1 MQIVVWGESGAGKSS
16 LINKALLAEG
26 RAAVST
32 SCTPESA
39 FEGILSDALVSTGAF
54 YVSERG
60 EDSDGS
66 FSASIQGGGEIIGAK
81 GKLKE
86 RLAQRASVKKQLIAP
101 PDMTV
106 RTLFYALGQ
115 YNLSWVIEDYH
126 KMSTKERGRLAHALK
141 VFSDHGGAYRHTQV
155 IILGVAES
163 VDELVGGSANLANRV
178 MDVQV
183 PPLSK
188 SELGEILD
196 LGGKI
201 LNVDFSVVR
210 ARLIE
215 MSVGTAS
222 ITHAL
227 ALGCCDEREVT
238 YECPSL
244 TCLSNR
250 DLSAATASYVRT
262 HSGRLKPRFDNA
274 LTVYRKRKYENPV
287 LIIRA
292 LAELPEEGGS
302 VGEILEIIRRDHPE
316 YPSSNATNYLD
327 RLQRDECGGLV
338 RMTSLKKYRFDEP
351 MQHAYAKMLFGL
363 SLSEGTEEGLDSGV
377 TWGAALARLQS

>member
-1 MQIVVWGESGAGKSS
+1 MSFLKRRPSNGSSPVTESERQSVLASDVFTPAMPAWRGFVGRGREIKDLTFKGLRVPGMQIVVWGESGAGKSS

-32 SCTPESA
+32 SCTPEST

-81 GKLKE
+81 GKLEE

-222 ITHAL
+222 IT
-227 ALGCCDEREVT
+227 
-238 YECPSL
+238 
-244 TCLSNR
+244 
-250 DLSAATASYVRT
+250 
-262 HSGRLKPRFDNA
+262 
-274 LTVYRKRKYENPV
+274 
-287 LIIRA
+287 
-292 LAELPEEGGS
+292 GS
-302 VGEILEIIRRDHPE
+302 SR
-316 YPSSNATNYLD
+316 
-327 RLQRDECGGLV
+327 
-338 RMTSLKKYRFDEP
+338 
-351 MQHAYAKMLFGL
+351 
-363 SLSEGTEEGLDSGV
+363 SGV
-377 TWGAALARLQS
+377 